1 MVDGALTT
9 FFGGQWTIDHMA
21 AGEKTWQGRKPWQ
34 RAERRAGRRRG
45 QGEGAAGEKTWQRRK
60 PWQRD
65 ERQPGT
71 KAAGQGSAETRKRTC
86 GMRKAHFPESSHPT
100 AR

>member
-21 AGEKTWQGRKPWQ
+21 AREETRP
-34 RAERRAGRRRG
+34 GRRRG